1 MKRKVLV
8 MLLFVALLALPA
20 FAGGDTETK
29 KNEKVI
35 RVAEQVPG
43 LITPGSWD
51 GQAFSFNTSIYEY
64 LVEINP
70 DTGALDPVLATEWST
85 SDGTRWTFKLQEGVK
100 FHDGTDFTSEDVK
113 FTLERTQD
121 LQLGHLKQQDF
132 SIVQSIE
139 TPDDH
144 TVILNLKEPRP
155 TFVYQLTDYNMAML
169 SSEYDYAQ
177 YGESKPMGT
186 GPFKLI
192 KYIPKESASL
202 AKNDSYWDS
211 SLPKIDKLNI
221 YFVPDVEARA
231 SMLEAGRV
239 DTVPYVSPNIK
250 NRLAEVEG
258 ISVISPYQDQ
268 RFVAMNVDEKP
279 WDDNRV
285 RLAFKYAMDPQ
296 KIAKSVT
303 QMDLGDGSQYNE
315 TPIMNLLAEHVNI
328 PLRERDLEKSRALL
342 SEAGYPDGVTVEL
355 YYASDQ
361 AFSKELAQ
369 ALKELS
375 APAGFNLELKGFT
388 RDIYLSQYWLNV
400 PMSITTWGGRIDPS
414 MILGLAFRGGGA
426 WNESHLDDPVINDL
440 IDAISEEIDEDTR
453 NQYYAELQQ
462 IFHDEGTVLN
472 VQIPYLVAI
481 SDKVINYRQP
491 ITMIPQYKYMDIQE

>member
-1 MKRKVLV
+1 

-20 FAGGDTETK
+20 FASGDTETK

>member
-1 MKRKVLV
+1 
-8 MLLFVALLALPA
+8 
-20 FAGGDTETK
+20 
-29 KNEKVI
+29 
-35 RVAEQVPG
+35 
-43 LITPGSWD
+43 
-51 GQAFSFNTSIYEY
+51 
-64 LVEINP
+64 
-70 DTGALDPVLATEWST
+70 
-85 SDGTRWTFKLQEGVK
+85 VK

-121 LQLGHLKQQDF
+121 LTLGHLKQQDF

-139 TPDDH
+139 TPDDY
-144 TVILNLKEPRP
+144 TVILNLKDPRP

-169 SSEYDYAQ
+169 SSEYDYAK

-192 KYIPKESASL
+192 EYIPKESASL

-221 YFVPDVEARA
+221 YFVADVEARA

-250 NRLAEVEG
+250 NRLSEIEG
-258 ISVISPYQDQ
+258 VSVISPYQDQ

-296 KIAKSVT
+296 MIAKSVT
-303 QMDLGDGSQYNE
+303 QMDLGDGCQYNE
-315 TPIMNLLAEHVNI
+315 TPIMNLLAEHVSI

-342 SEAGYPDGVTVEL
+342 TEAGYPDGVTVEL

-361 AFSKELAQ
+361 AFSKQLAQ
-369 ALKELS
+369 TLKELS
-375 APAGFNLELKGFT
+375 APAGFTLKPVTYTHLRAHETRGNL
-388 RDIYLSQYWLNV
+388 V
-400 PMSITTWGGRIDPS
+400 
-414 MILGLAFRGGGA
+414 
-426 WNESHLDDPVINDL
+426 
-440 IDAISEEIDEDTR
+440 
-453 NQYYAELQQ
+453 
-462 IFHDEGTVLN
+462 
-472 VQIPYLVAI
+472 
-481 SDKVINYRQP
+481 
-491 ITMIPQYKYMDIQE
+491 

>member
-20 FAGGDTETK
+20 FASGDTETK

-70 DTGALDPVLATEWST
+70 DTAALDPVLATEWST
-85 SDGTRWTFKLQEGVK
+85 SDGTRWTFKLQKGVK

-121 LQLGHLKQQDF
+121 LKLGHLKQQDF
-132 SIVQSIE
+132 SIVKSIE
-139 TPDDH
+139 TPDDY

-186 GPFKLI
+186 GPFKLVQ
-192 KYIPKESASL
+192 YIPKESASL
-202 AKNDSYWDS
+202 AKNPKYWDPT
-211 SLPKIDKLNI
+211 LPKIDKLLI

-239 DTVPYVSPNIK
+239 DTVPYVSPNIQ
-250 NRLAEVEG
+250 NRLAEIEG
-258 ISVISPYQDQ
+258 VSVISPYQDQ

-303 QMDLGDGSQYNE
+303 QMNLGEGSQYNE
-315 TPIMNLLAEHVNI
+315 TPIMNLLAEHVEI
-328 PLRERDLEKSRALL
+328 PLRERDLEKSRSLL
-342 SEAGYPDGVTVEL
+342 AEAGYPDGVKVEL

-369 ALKELS
+369 TLKELS
-375 APAGFNLELKGFT
+375 APAGFNLELNGFT

-414 MILGLAFRGGGA
+414 MILGLAFRGGGS

-440 IDAISEEIDEDTR
+440 IDAISEEIDEDKR

-462 IFHDEGTVLN
+462 IFHEEGTVLN

-491 ITMIPQYKYMDIQE
+491 ITMIPQYKYMDIQK